1 MDLWQ
6 LQIFVKVLDLK
17 SFSRAGRAVH
27 LSQPTVSSHIKDLED
42 HFGCRL
48 IDRLAKEALPTRAG
62 SLLYRYA
69 KRMIALRDEIESAM
83 AEFKGGI
90 KGSLSLGGSTI
101 PGAFVLPAIIG
112 SFTNQFPGVNIT
124 LSIADTQQTIDA
136 ILSGDLELGVVGA
149 VSAHSGI
156 AQTHLV
162 DDELCL
168 VVPAGHRWAGEKR
181 VTAKKL
187 FTEPFLIREHGSGTL
202 KSIQTSFSEAGLN
215 VNELKVVA
223 RIGSTEAIRQ
233 GIKASMGISILS
245 AIAVADDVA
254 AGRLKTLSID
264 GLNLKRAF
272 YLTHHRHRSLS
283 PLCRTFIDF
292 ISGQIMNSAQGALSK
307 GQHTAAAR
315 L

>member
-6 LQIFVKVLDLK
+6 LHIFVKVLDLK
-17 SFSRAGRAVH
+17 SFSRAGRAIH

-48 IDRLAKEALPTRAG
+48 IDRLAKEALPTKAG
-62 SLLYRYA
+62 RLLYRYA
-69 KRMIALRDEIESAM
+69 KRMIALRDETESAM

-90 KGSLSLGGSTI
+90 KGSLNLGGSTI

-112 SFTNQFPGVNIT
+112 SFTTQFPEVNVS
-124 LSIADTQQTIDA
+124 LSIADTQQTIEA
-136 ILSGDLELGVVGA
+136 ILSGDLELGVVGS
-149 VSAHSGI
+149 VSTHSGI
-156 AQTHLV
+156 AQAHLV
-162 DDELCL
+162 EDEMCL
-168 VVPAGHRWAGEKR
+168 VVPAGHRWAGKKR
-181 VTAKKL
+181 VTIKQL
-187 FTEPFLIREHGSGTL
+187 FAEPFLIREQGSGTL

-215 VNELKVVA
+215 VSDLKVVA

-254 AGRLKTLSID
+254 AGNLKTLTID

-292 ISGQIMNSAQGALSK
+292 INSQIVNSAHRVLSK
-307 GQHTAAAR
+307 GQQTAPAR